1 MMPSDTAAG
10 TLLENDAT
18 SPSKKVAL
26 LSILK
31 KEKKNLRVPVSLLP
45 QADERVRRQ
54 ELCLCEP
61 SPN

>member
-54 ELCLCEP
+54 EL
-61 SPN
+61 